1 MRVVGAP
8 EEQVDTDEAA
18 VADAQRILTRSWFE
32 EYMTEDAEI
41 ILIGGCKL
49 LRA

>member
-1 MRVVGAP
+1 MIRTRKRNPSSG
-8 EEQVDTDEAA
+8 TDRRENP
-18 VADAQRILTRSWFE
+18 WFE